1 MARVRVVSRL
11 SLKSRRRVRG
21 AMLCIALALLP
32 VALLMSACGS
42 QRPTVPATKVN
53 DFMHRVIGNP
63 APKRIYSAFAE
74 TDSHLRA
81 LEYLRSRGRA
91 WFEAARAME

>member
-1 MARVRVVSRL
+1 MR
-11 SLKSRRRVRG
+11 
-21 AMLCIALALLP
+21 
-32 VALLMSACGS
+32 
-42 QRPTVPATKVN
+42 TVPVVVDTLN

-81 LEYLRSRGRA
+81 LEYLRSHGRA
-91 WFEAARAME
+91 WFEAARAMG